1 MKLLKQVPGEG
12 LLRLQIETLDDLW
25 HLRNL
30 IAAGDLVTM
39 DTYRTAESTG
49 DRVRDGKQEKKRMK
63 LGVRVESVEWHDF
76 DDHLRVLGTIA
87 SGPQDLG
94 KHHTHVIKDD
104 IGTRLDLQ
112 KPGRLQ
118 QWHIDLVQD
127 AADAAAAPQVVLLAI
142 DDSEAQFAILRGYG
156 VQWLGSLPAGGQG
169 KRFDGAEAAK
179 KAFYAEAIKTL
190 ATLRTSPDVAV
201 VVVGPGWWREEFIN
215 QLQQHDAALAQGVL
229 TDGTSQGGRGG
240 IQEALRRGVIEKV
253 ARDHRIHVETE
264 RIEEVFARI
273 AQDGLVA
280 YGPDEVHAA
289 VQAGAAEEVLVTD
302 HAMRED
308 RFDRVLREAE
318 RTRCGVHIVAGGH
331 DAGARL
337 EQIGGIAALLRFQ
350 V

>member
-1 MKLLKQVPGEG
+1 MKLLKKVPGEG
-12 LLRLQIETLDDLW
+12 LLRLQVETLDDLW

-30 IAAGDLVTM
+30 IATGDLVTM

-76 DDHLRVLGTIA
+76 DDHLRVLGVIE
-87 SGPQDLG
+87 SGPQDHG
-94 KHHTHVIKDD
+94 KHHTHIIKDD
-104 IGTRLDLQ
+104 HGTQLDLQ
-112 KPGRLQ
+112 KPERLQ
-118 QWHIDLVQD
+118 QWHLDLVKD
-127 AADAAAAPQVVLLAI
+127 AADASQAPQVILLAI

-179 KAFYAEAIKTL
+179 KAFYTEAIKSL
-190 ATLRTSPDVAV
+190 KTLRTSPDVGV
-201 VVVGPGWWREEFIN
+201 VVVGPGWWREEFLA
-215 QLQQHDAALAQGVL
+215 QLGQADSELAQGVL

-253 ARDHRIHVETE
+253 ARDHRIHIETE

-280 YGPDEVHAA
+280 YGPDEVHGA
-289 VQAGAAEEVLVTD
+289 VLAGAAEQVLVTD
-302 HAMRED
+302 TAMREG
-308 RFDRVLREAE
+308 RFDSILREAE
-318 RTRCGVHIVAGGH
+318 RTRCAVHIVAGGH
-331 DAGARL
+331 DAGLRL
-337 EQIGGIAALLRFQ
+337 EQIGGLAALLRFR